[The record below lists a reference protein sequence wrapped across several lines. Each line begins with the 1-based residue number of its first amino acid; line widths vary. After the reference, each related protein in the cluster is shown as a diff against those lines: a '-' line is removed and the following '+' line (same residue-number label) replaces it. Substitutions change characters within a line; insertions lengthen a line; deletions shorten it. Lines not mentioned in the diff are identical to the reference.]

1 MGALDLAG
9 KEEGL
14 EERRAV
20 EAAEQAMREE
30 EEGGNGQHK
39 VRLANDQISIVFF
52 FISNFKYI
60 AKELKLH

>member
-1 MGALDLAG
+1 MRRPTKDLGRARVREKGAEAMGALDLAG

-39 VRLANDQISIVFF
+39 VRLRRRNG
-52 FISNFKYI
+52 
-60 AKELKLH
+60 